1 MNDDKREEAAGLSGS
16 GVQRWVRRLVCAVA
30 SHEWRVVRKMN
41 PGSRKVACD
50 RCGGCWAM
58 HDPTQTLVPWDDEFE
73 AMYAPGGPLD
83 PATDPRW
90 RNDA

>member
-1 MNDDKREEAAGLSGS
+1 MQTLLAAVWTPLERG
-16 GVQRWVRRLVCAVA
+16 VRRLACMVA
-30 SHEWRVVRKMN
+30 GHDYRVVRQMN
-41 PGSRKVACD
+41 PCSRKVACD

-58 HDPTQTLVPWDDEFE
+58 HDPTRTFVPWDDEFE

-90 RNDA
+90 RKDA